1 MSKIRVREETL
12 PLKRKKEAMKKG
24 RIKVMQ
30 GNEACVE
37 AAILAGCR
45 FFAGYPITPA
55 SEILEGM
62 ARRLPLVDG
71 ICLQAEDEIA
81 AIVSVVG
88 ASWGGAK
95 AMTATS
101 GPGFCLMQEG
111 VGLAASVES
120 PCVIVNVQRGGPAS
134 GQSTS
139 TAQGDLYQARYGSNG
154 DYSHHHPLPFH
165 LPGDVRPHHPGLQPG
180 RAVPDPGHHPLRRG
194 RRPHPG
200 KSVHPRPGPSWSS
213 WRRKKPT
220 VPMEE
225 FIPFQAGED
234 DVPPMPAFNT
244 GYKIPVISQA
254 KSLSGNRG
262 NAKEAE
268 ANIQRINRKV
278 NAHIAEFADIRTYGD
293 EKAETAF
300 VSFGSVSRSARS
312 AVDMA
317 REKGLAIRS
326 VEVKT
331 IWPFPDDL
339 LRTRLEG
346 ARRIVVAE
354 MNLGMLVQEVRR
366 VIRRP
371 DIPIELFSKLGGIYP
386 HPQEFLRFLEEK
398 R

>member
-1 MSKIRVREETL
+1 
-12 PLKRKKEAMKKG
+12 
-24 RIKVMQ
+24 MQ

-37 AAILAGCR
+37 AALLAGCR

-55 SEILEGM
+55 TEILEGM

-71 ICLQAEDEIA
+71 FCLQAEDEIA
-81 AIVSVVG
+81 AITAVVG

-95 AMTATS
+95 PMTATS
-101 GPGFCLMQEG
+101 GPGFCLMMEG
-111 VGLAASVES
+111 VGLADSVEA

-139 TAQGDLYQARYGSNG
+139 TSQGDFYQARYGSNG
-154 DYSHHHPLPFH
+154 DYSLITLCPSNSQEMFDHTI
-165 LPGDVRPHHPGLQPG
+165 
-180 RAVPDPGHHPLRRG
+180 RAFNLAERFRIPVIILSDEVVAHIREKVFIPDPDQLEI
-194 RRPHPG
+194 
-200 KSVHPRPGPSWSS
+200 VE
-213 WRRKKPT
+213 RKKPT
-220 VPMEE
+220 VTMEE

-262 NAKEAE
+262 NAQEA
-268 ANIQRINRKV
+268 AAFIRRITRKV
-278 NAHIAEFADIRTYGD
+278 DAHIAEFADVRIYGD
-293 EKAETAF
+293 EKAKTAL

-317 REKGLAIRS
+317 REKGLGLRS

-339 LRTRLEG
+339 LRNKLEG
-346 ARRIVVAE
+346 AERIVVAE
-354 MNLGMLVQEVRR
+354 MNLGMLAKEVER
-366 VIRRP
+366 VIRQP
-371 DIPIELFSKLGGIYP
+371 EIPIELFSKIGGIYP
-386 HPQEFLRFLEEK
+386 QPQEFLRFLEEK

>member
-1 MSKIRVREETL
+1 
-12 PLKRKKEAMKKG
+12 MKKG

-55 SEILEGM
+55 TEILEGM

-71 ICLQAEDEIA
+71 FCLQAEDEIA
-81 AIVSVVG
+81 AIVAVVG

-111 VGLAASVES
+111 IGMAASVES

-154 DYSHHHPLPFH
+154 DYSLITLCPSTSQEMFDHTI
-165 LPGDVRPHHPGLQPG
+165 
-180 RAVPDPGHHPLRRG
+180 RAFNLAERFRIPVIILSDEVVAHIREKVFIPDPDQLEIVG
-194 RRPHPG
+194 
-200 KSVHPRPGPSWSS
+200 
-213 WRRKKPT
+213 RKKPT

-225 FIPFQAGED
+225 IIPFQAEED
-234 DVPPMPAFNT
+234 GVPPMPAFNT

-254 KSLSGNRG
+254 KGPYGTRG
-262 NAKEAE
+262 TAKEAE
-268 ANIQRINRKV
+268 VFIRRLTAKV
-278 NAHIAEFADIRTYGD
+278 DRHIGEFAEVLTYGD
-293 EKAETAF
+293 ERAETAL
-300 VSFGSVSRSARS
+300 VTFGAVCRAARS

-317 REKGLAIRS
+317 RENGRALRS

-331 IWPFPDDL
+331 LWPFPDDL
-339 LRTRLEG
+339 LRSRLEG
-346 ARRIVVAE
+346 AKRIVVAE
-354 MNLGMLVQEVRR
+354 MNLGMLRNEVQR
-366 VIRRP
+366 VIRDP
-371 DIPIELFSKLGGIYP
+371 EIEIELFSKIGGLYP
-386 HPQEFLRFLEEK
+386 QPQEFLRFLTEE

>member
-1 MSKIRVREETL
+1 MK
-12 PLKRKKEAMKKG
+12 AMKKG

-55 SEILEGM
+55 TEILEGM
-62 ARRLPLVDG
+62 ARWLPLVDG
-71 ICLQAEDEIA
+71 FCLQAEDEIA
-81 AIVSVVG
+81 AIVAAVG

-111 VGLAASVES
+111 IGMAASVES

-154 DYSHHHPLPFH
+154 DYSLITLCPSTSQEMFDHTI
-165 LPGDVRPHHPGLQPG
+165 
-180 RAVPDPGHHPLRRG
+180 RAFNLAERFRIPVIILSDEVVAHIREKVFIPDPDELEI
-194 RRPHPG
+194 
-200 KSVHPRPGPSWSS
+200 VN
-213 WRRKKPT
+213 RKKPT

-225 FIPFQAGED
+225 FIPFQAEED
-234 DVPPMPAFNT
+234 GVPPMPAFNT

-254 KSLSGNRG
+254 KGPYGTRG
-262 NAKEAE
+262 TAKEAE
-268 ANIQRINRKV
+268 VFIRRLSAKV
-278 NAHIAEFADIRTYGD
+278 DRHIAEFAEVLTYGD
-293 EKAETAF
+293 ERAETAF
-300 VSFGSVSRSARS
+300 VTFGSVCRAARS

-317 REKGLAIRS
+317 REQGLAIRS

-331 IWPFPDDL
+331 LWPFPDDL
-339 LRTRLEG
+339 LRSRLMG
-346 ARRIVVAE
+346 AKRIVVAE
-354 MNLGMLVQEVRR
+354 MNLGMLRNEVQR
-366 VIRRP
+366 VIRHP
-371 DIPIELFSKLGGIYP
+371 EIEIELFSKIGGLYP
-386 HPQEFLRFLEEK
+386 QPQEFLRFLEEK

>member
-1 MSKIRVREETL
+1 
-12 PLKRKKEAMKKG
+12 MKKG

-55 SEILEGM
+55 TEILEGM

-71 ICLQAEDEIA
+71 FCLQAEDEIA
-81 AIVSVVG
+81 AIVAVVG

-111 VGLAASVES
+111 IGMAASVES

-154 DYSHHHPLPFH
+154 DYSLITLCPSTSQEMFDHTI
-165 LPGDVRPHHPGLQPG
+165 
-180 RAVPDPGHHPLRRG
+180 RAFNLAERFRIPVIILSDEVVAHIREKVFIPDPDQLEIV
-194 RRPHPG
+194 
-200 KSVHPRPGPSWSS
+200 S
-213 WRRKKPT
+213 RKKPT

-225 FIPFQAGED
+225 FIPFQAEED
-234 DVPPMPAFNT
+234 GVPPMPAFNT

-254 KSLSGNRG
+254 KGPYGTRG
-262 NAKEAE
+262 TAKEAE
-268 ANIQRINRKV
+268 VFIRRLTAKV
-278 NAHIAEFADIRTYGD
+278 DRHIAEFAEVLTYGD
-293 EKAETAF
+293 ERAETAF
-300 VSFGSVSRSARS
+300 VTFGSVCRAARS
-312 AVDMA
+312 AVDIA
-317 REKGLAIRS
+317 RERGFAIRS

-331 IWPFPDDL
+331 LWPFPDDL
-339 LRTRLEG
+339 LRSRLEG
-346 ARRIVVAE
+346 AKRIVVAE
-354 MNLGMLVQEVRR
+354 MNLGMLRNEVQR
-366 VIRRP
+366 VIRNP
-371 DIPIELFSKLGGIYP
+371 EIEIELFSKIGGLYP
-386 HPQEFLRFLEEK
+386 QPQEFLRFLEEE

>member
-1 MSKIRVREETL
+1 
-12 PLKRKKEAMKKG
+12 MKKG

-71 ICLQAEDEIA
+71 FCLQAEDEIA
-81 AIVSVVG
+81 AIVAVVG

-111 VGLAASVES
+111 IGMAASVES

-154 DYSHHHPLPFH
+154 DYSLITLCPSTSQEMFDHTI
-165 LPGDVRPHHPGLQPG
+165 
-180 RAVPDPGHHPLRRG
+180 RAFNLAERFRIPVIILSDEVVAHIREKVFIPDPDELEIVG
-194 RRPHPG
+194 
-200 KSVHPRPGPSWSS
+200 
-213 WRRKKPT
+213 RKKPT

-234 DVPPMPAFNT
+234 GVPPMPAFNT

-254 KSLSGNRG
+254 KGPYGTRG
-262 NAKEAE
+262 TAKEAE
-268 ANIQRINRKV
+268 VFIRRLTAKV
-278 NAHIAEFADIRTYGD
+278 DRHIAEFAEVLTYGD
-293 EKAETAF
+293 ERAETTF
-300 VSFGSVSRSARS
+300 VTFGSVCRAARS
-312 AVDMA
+312 AVDIA
-317 REKGLAIRS
+317 RERGFAIRS

-331 IWPFPDDL
+331 LWPFPDDL
-339 LRTRLEG
+339 LRSRLEG
-346 ARRIVVAE
+346 AKRIVVAE
-354 MNLGMLVQEVRR
+354 MNLGMLRNEVQR
-366 VIRRP
+366 VIRNP
-371 DIPIELFSKLGGIYP
+371 EIEIELFSKIGGLYP
-386 HPQEFLRFLEEK
+386 QPQEFLRFLTEE

>member
-1 MSKIRVREETL
+1 
-12 PLKRKKEAMKKG
+12 MKKG

-37 AAILAGCR
+37 AALLAGCR

-71 ICLQAEDEIA
+71 FCLQAEDEIA
-81 AIVSVVG
+81 ALVSVVG

-101 GPGFCLMQEG
+101 GPGFCLMMEA
-111 VGLAASVES
+111 VGLAASVEA

-154 DYSHHHPLPFH
+154 DYSLITLCPSTAQEMFDHTIRAFNLAERFRIPVIILSDEVVAHIREKVFIPEP
-165 LPGDVRPHHPGLQPG
+165 DGLEI
-180 RAVPDPGHHPLRRG
+180 AE
-194 RRPHPG
+194 
-200 KSVHPRPGPSWSS
+200 
-213 WRRKKPT
+213 RKKPA
-220 VPMEE
+220 VPMEK
-225 FIPFQAGED
+225 FVPFQAGED

-254 KSLSGNRG
+254 KSLNGNRG
-262 NAKEAE
+262 TAREAE
-268 ANIQRINRKV
+268 AFIRRICRKV
-278 NAHIAEFADIRTYGD
+278 DARIPEFADVRTYGD
-293 EKAETAF
+293 EKAQTAF
-300 VSFGSVSRSARS
+300 VSFGSVSRAARS
-312 AVDMA
+312 AVDMG
-317 REKGLAIRS
+317 RERGLPLRS

-339 LRTRLEG
+339 LEKKLEG
-346 ARRIVVAE
+346 AKRIVVAE
-354 MNLGMLVQEVRR
+354 MNLGMLRNEVQR
-366 VIRRP
+366 VLRDPEIE
-371 DIPIELFSKLGGIYP
+371 IELFSKIGGLYP
-386 HPQEFLRFLEEK
+386 LPQEFLRFLEEK

>member
-1 MSKIRVREETL
+1 
-12 PLKRKKEAMKKG
+12 MKKG

-55 SEILEGM
+55 TEILEGM

-71 ICLQAEDEIA
+71 FCLQAEDEIA
-81 AIVSVVG
+81 AIVAVVG

-111 VGLAASVES
+111 IGMAASVES

-154 DYSHHHPLPFH
+154 DYSLITLCPSTSQEMFDHTI
-165 LPGDVRPHHPGLQPG
+165 
-180 RAVPDPGHHPLRRG
+180 RAFNLAERFRIPVIILSDEVVAHIREKVFIPDPDELEIVG
-194 RRPHPG
+194 
-200 KSVHPRPGPSWSS
+200 
-213 WRRKKPT
+213 RKKPT

-234 DVPPMPAFNT
+234 GVPPMPAFNT

-254 KSLSGNRG
+254 KGPYGTRG
-262 NAKEAE
+262 TAKEAE
-268 ANIQRINRKV
+268 VFIRRLTAKV
-278 NAHIAEFADIRTYGD
+278 DRHIAEFAEVLTYGD
-293 EKAETAF
+293 ERAETAF
-300 VSFGSVSRSARS
+300 VTFGSVCRAARS

-317 REKGLAIRS
+317 RERGFAIRS

-331 IWPFPDDL
+331 LWPFPDDL
-339 LRTRLEG
+339 LRSRLEG
-346 ARRIVVAE
+346 AKRIVVAE
-354 MNLGMLVQEVRR
+354 MNLGMLRNEVQR
-366 VIRRP
+366 VIRNP
-371 DIPIELFSKLGGIYP
+371 EIEIELFSKIGGLYP
-386 HPQEFLRFLEEK
+386 QPQEFLRFLTEE